1 MPVELGEV
9 STFAGSDKGEADG
22 VGTAAQFSSPRG
34 IAVDSAG
41 IVYVADTGNHRI
53 RIISREGKVSTL
65 AGSGKEGSGDGRG
78 AAAQFSS
85 PRGIAVDR
93 AGIVY
98 VADTGNKVIRKITPD
113 GMVSTLEVFLSSGRR
128 TSYGKLK
135 GLRGIAVDSAGVLYV
150 GEGPTI
156 AKILPTGEISSV
168 AGRFIGFANGPAQ
181 SAQFSDELDVAVHR
195 TGVVYVS
202 DGTNHRIRKIA
213 LDKMV
218 STVVG
223 VDETFVGGPFAVSRM
238 FSPSGI
244 AVDGAGSL
252 YIADNHRIR
261 KILPDG
267 MLTTL
272 AGSSNEGGSD
282 GRGSAARFKNP
293 RGLAVDPTGV
303 VYVADTMNHRIRK
316 MVIRTF
322 EANDAEENAID
333 PIALPA
339 SVASVAAAT
348 VPPAP
353 AVAAVAEVA
362 AVATPPP
369 AANAVAAS
377 SLPNFEGAALTRE
390 ARGRLWWQLNQMTCP
405 IREADSHVPFI
416 KAQLNLLYNT
426 TVRTIE
432 SYRGKATEAQLA
444 AYQDHLRTIF
454 RGAVP
459 SFTCLNDRSVKC
471 AMLFTKMIK
480 ETTPEDEYSNYE
492 EERGSYWTEGWDAPE
507 SSPLGEPKL
516 RGLVFQDE
524 HPGCIPSC
532 KNKGIV
538 VLLGEMTLY
547 ELIWSYANDLY
558 FIGMPTTVQSADGH
572 PYTPL
577 KFIEHDC
584 EHMEDRSDIEEVMS
598 DPSFPNEFKRDELK
612 RRKQR
617 AIENGNVLKCL
628 QYIRTQPKA
637 VEDAVM
643 LFLFLIVHEQFFE
656 SSGALE
662 GPLSVERLTKREI
675 PIFRL
680 LDLQDMGGFVKASFN
695 RPDSKYDAASKAE
708 IDAWWADPD
717 SNDAGR
723 EDLVSGWCWDQWLLF
738 VEAWNASL
746 LSGGIPN
753 EPQNANTVAR
763 YDARTKT
770 NAAAWDARTRARG
783 GRRTKRLRSLR
794 RPSLRR
800 KGRRSTRKGA
810 H

>member
-9 STFAGSDKGEADG
+9 STFAGSDKGDADG
-22 VGTAAQFSSPRG
+22 VGAAAQFSSPRG

-53 RIISREGKVSTL
+53 RTISREGKVSTL

-78 AAAQFSS
+78 VSAQFSS

-98 VADTGNKVIRKITPD
+98 VADTGNNVIRKITPE
-113 GMVSTLEVFLSSGRR
+113 GVVSTLEVFLPSGRR
-128 TSYGKLK
+128 TSYVKLK
-135 GLRGIAVDSAGVLYV
+135 GLRGIAVDSTGVLYV
-150 GEGPTI
+150 GEGHTI

-168 AGRFIGFANGPAQ
+168 AGRFIGFADGPAQ
-181 SAQFSDELDVAVHR
+181 SAQFSDELDVAIHR

-202 DGTNHRIRKIA
+202 DGSNHRIRKIT

-252 YIADNHRIR
+252 YVADNHRIR

-272 AGSSNEGGSD
+272 AGTSNEGGSD

-293 RGLAVDPTGV
+293 RGLAVDLAGV
-303 VYVADTMNHRIRK
+303 VYIADTMNHRIRK

-322 EANDAEENAID
+322 EANDAENAGMV
-333 PIALPA
+333 LPVSA
-339 SVASVAAAT
+339 SAVATAATAAAT

-353 AVAAVAEVA
+353 AVATPPEAANA
-362 AVATPPP
+362 AVAAPPF
-369 AANAVAAS
+369 
-377 SLPNFEGAALTRE
+377 PNFEGNALTPE
-390 ARGRLWWQLNQMTCP
+390 ARGRLWWQLKQMTCP
-405 IREADSHVPFI
+405 IREADSHIPFV

-432 SYRGKATEAQLA
+432 SYRGKATEAQMA
-444 AYQDHLRTIF
+444 AYQKHLRTIF
-454 RGAVP
+454 RGTVP

-480 ETTPEDEYSNYE
+480 ETTPEDEYSSYE
-492 EERGSYWTEGWDAPE
+492 EERGSYWTEDWDAPD
-507 SSPLGEPKL
+507 SSPLRDRKL

-558 FIGMPTTVQSADGH
+558 FIGMPTTVQSADGQ
-572 PYTPL
+572 PFTPL

-662 GPLSVERLTKREI
+662 GSLSVERLSKREI

-680 LDLQDMGGFVKASFN
+680 LDPQDMGGFVKASFN

-717 SNDAGR
+717 SNGDR
-723 EDLVSGWCWDQWLLF
+723 EEIVREWCWNQWLLF
-738 VEAWNASL
+738 VETWNASL
-746 LSGGIPN
+746 LSGAALAAN
-753 EPQNANTVAR
+753 EPQNANTIAR

-770 NAAAWDARTRARG
+770 NAAAWDAKAVASG
-783 GRRTKRLRSLR
+783 GRRTRRSRSLR
-794 RPSLRR
+794 PLPRKTRRRRVFERLRHSR
-800 KGRRSTRKGA
+800 N
-810 H
+810 